1 MKDVKSLCHP
11 SLNNAVL
18 YFLDAVL
25 DKLVFIVSK
34 PYVFWGKYILTGD
47 VVCLF
52 D

>member
-1 MKDVKSLCHP
+1 MSGLSREGLKNLPHL

-18 YFLDAVL
+18 YFSDAIL
-25 DKLVFIVSK
+25 NKLVFIVS
-34 PYVFWGKYILTGD
+34 KYILTGD